1 MRLTHYSYP
10 IIGLTLLWVYLG
22 SDRVPITMAL
32 APPAQ
37 ESSSLLFG
45 STPSKLSHD
54 LAALRIVT
62 KTILYLRDNYVD
74 PQRIQPKE
82 MMVGALDYVEKTVP
96 EIVVTG
102 SAEEGNLT
110 VNVNGN
116 VKQFDI
122 RTVDSLWKLSTA
134 LKNIFE
140 FIVPHLSSRES
151 TREIEYAAVNGM
163 LQALDPHSVL
173 LKPEFYREMKMA
185 TRGEFGGLGFVV
197 QMREGKLSVVRVI
210 HNTPAFRSGIKRND
224 IIEKIGDES
233 TINMDVNEAVS
244 RLRGP
249 PNTKVTIGISRPS
262 QKKFQTLTLT
272 RAIINVESVLY
283 KLLAGNVGYI
293 RVTSFQGNT
302 TRDIVNA
309 LQALN
314 AQAKAKSK
322 NDSIKSLV
330 LDFRGNPGGLLEQ
343 AIEISDLFLSSG
355 TIVSTVGYSDTRR
368 DEKRA
373 TPSLSDVHVPMV
385 VLVNSGSASASEIVA
400 GALKNQN
407 RAVVIGR
414 QTFGKGSVQELY
426 PFPDESALKLTIA
439 QYLTPGGISIQ
450 EVGITPDI
458 ELIPTRVTASFSS
471 VFAPRRTLN
480 EASLEHHFVN
490 PLENERESSKKGVL
504 PPKEK
509 ALISIKY
516 LREETKD
523 EQEKSETWSEEAA
536 AEEEAIDPDIIQ
548 EDFEMEFARGL
559 LAAAPTNNRE
569 QMLNSSRAY
578 VQEKQKTEEERIW
591 KAIERRGIDWSPGK
605 RPANVLLDGKLEPT
619 ASKKLSGNQE
629 FLLKLNVQNKS
640 ELPLKRVRAWTES
653 DNFFLDRREFLIGA
667 IAPGKTAAS
676 TLKLTVP
683 ADTYSRRNLI
693 HIHLED
699 DEGPLPI
706 KPQGEISLVELPRP
720 LFAFHYQFVDNCAS
734 CNQDGRVQS
743 GETLSLFVDV
753 TNVGKGKALAA
764 VATIKNLGNAA
775 VFIEQGRFKLGELS
789 PGQTKTA
796 KFVLRAKPAHAQ
808 LLLPLQLILLDET
821 LMESAVQK
829 IQISIEPPISLNR
842 VSQMHR
848 AKPHAQLFS
857 SADAKSAIA
866 QFSLPTTVSVE
877 AQSDSVARVRWN
889 KERFAF
895 VPLDQLEPSASKEEA
910 NEDLSEAL
918 KYLPY
923 HLPPVISLNV
933 DLSEGGLVTK
943 EDEFLLS
950 GSVKNPR
957 LLDMFIMVNEQK
969 VFFKSNSK
977 NSSEL
982 EFSARI
988 PLKHGD
994 NGISVIARES
1004 EDFAS
1009 RKTFFIRK
1017 DTTDNTMAPTN
1028 HL

>member
-1 MRLTHYSYP
+1 MRLMHYSYP
-10 IIGLTLLWVYLG
+10 IIGLTLLWIYIG
-22 SDRVPITMAL
+22 ADRAPANIAL
-32 APPAQ
+32 APPPLPLY
-37 ESSSLLFG
+37 ENNSLLLANN
-45 STPSKLSHD
+45 PSPSPHD

-62 KTILYLRDNYVD
+62 KVILYLRDNYVD
-74 PQRIQPKE
+74 PQRIHPKE
-82 MMVGALDYVEKTVP
+82 MMVGALDYVEKAVP
-96 EIVVTG
+96 EIVVNG
-102 SAEEGNLT
+102 SAEEGSLT
-110 VNVNGN
+110 VNVNGTSREFN
-116 VKQFDI
+116 I

-140 FIVPHLSSRES
+140 FIVPHLSARES

-163 LQALDPHSVL
+163 LQTLDPHSVL
-173 LKPEFYREMKMA
+173 LKPEFYRDMKMA

-210 HNTPAFRSGIKRND
+210 RHTPAFRAGIKRHD

-272 RAIINVESVLY
+272 RAIINVESVLH

-302 TRDIVNA
+302 TRDIVDA

-314 AQAKAKSK
+314 AQAKTKGK
-322 NDSIKSLV
+322 NDGIKSLI

-373 TPSLSDVHVPMV
+373 TPSLSDVSVPMV

-407 RAVVIGR
+407 RAVVVGR

-426 PFPDESALKLTIA
+426 AFPDESALKLTIA
-439 QYLTPGGISIQ
+439 KYLTPGGISIQ

-458 ELIPTRVTASFSS
+458 ELIPARVTASFSS
-471 VFAPRRTLN
+471 VFAPKRTLN
-480 EASLEHHFVN
+480 EASLDHHLLN
-490 PLENERESSKKGVL
+490 PLENEREPSKKGDSA
-504 PPKEK
+504 PKEK
-509 ALISIKY
+509 PLMSIKY
-516 LREETKD
+516 LREEPPT
-523 EQEKSETWSEEAA
+523 EQDKPEGSSEME
-536 AEEEAIDPDIIQ
+536 EEEAVDPDVIQ

-559 LAAAPTNNRE
+559 LIAAPNNQRE
-569 QMLNSSRAY
+569 PMLNASRSY
-578 VQEKQKTEEERIW
+578 VQEKQKAEEKRIW
-591 KAIERRGIDWSPGK
+591 QAIERRNIDWSPGK
-605 RPANVLLDGKLEPT
+605 RPATLLLDGKLEPT
-619 ASKKLSGNQE
+619 VSKKLNGNQE
-629 FLLKLNVQNKS
+629 FILKLNVHNQS

-667 IAPGKTAAS
+667 IPPGQTAGS
-676 TLKLTVP
+676 SLKLTVP
-683 ADTYSRRNLI
+683 ADTYSRKNLI
-693 HIHLED
+693 HINLED
-699 DEGPLPI
+699 DEGLLPI
-706 KPQGEISLVELPRP
+706 QLQGEVSLIELPRP
-720 LFAFHYQFVDNCAS
+720 LFAFDYQVVDNCSS

-753 TNVGKGKALAA
+753 TNVGTGKTLSAI
-764 VATIKNLGNAA
+764 ATIKNLGDAA
-775 VFIEQGRFKLGELS
+775 VFIEQGRFKLGEIS

-796 KFVLRAKPAHAQ
+796 KFVLRAKPAPMQ
-808 LLLPLQLILLDET
+808 LTLPLQLILVDET
-821 LMESAVQK
+821 LMEGATQK
-829 IQISIEPPISLNR
+829 IQLPIEQPILLNR
-842 VSQMHR
+842 ISQVHR
-848 AKPHAQLFS
+848 TQPNAQLFS
-857 SADAKSAIA
+857 SADAKSAFA
-866 QFSLPTTVSVE
+866 QFQQPTPVSVE

-895 VPLDQLEPSASKEEA
+895 IPLAQLEPSPSKEGVK
-910 NEDLSEAL
+910 EDLSEIL

-933 DLSEGGLVTK
+933 DSSTEGLVSH
-943 EDEFLLS
+943 EDHFLLS
-950 GSVKNPR
+950 GSVKNPK
-957 LLDMFIMVNEQK
+957 LLDVYVLVNDKK
-969 VFFKSNSK
+969 VFFKSNPQ
-977 NSSEL
+977 NSSRL
-982 EFSARI
+982 EFSTRI
-988 PLKHGD
+988 PLKNGD
-994 NGISVIARES
+994 NAISVIARES
-1004 EDFAS
+1004 EDFSS

-1017 DTTDNTMAPTN
+1017 DKAKTTAAA
-1028 HL
+1028 H

>member
-1 MRLTHYSYP
+1 MRLMHYSYP

-22 SDRVPITMAL
+22 SDRVPTSMAL
-32 APPAQ
+32 APPSH
-37 ESSSLLFG
+37 ESSSLLLA
-45 STPSKLSHD
+45 SNLSKPPHD
-54 LAALRIVT
+54 LAALRVVT
-62 KTILYLRDNYVD
+62 KVILYLRDNYVD
-74 PQRIQPKE
+74 PERIHPKE
-82 MMVGALDYVEKTVP
+82 MMVGALDYVEKAVP
-96 EIVVTG
+96 EIVVNG
-102 SAEEGNLT
+102 SAEEGSLT
-110 VNVNGN
+110 LNVNGN

-134 LKNIFE
+134 LKNVFE
-140 FIVPHLSSRES
+140 FIVPHLSARES

-163 LQALDPHSVL
+163 LQTLDPHSVL

-197 QMREGKLSVVRVI
+197 QMREGKLSVVRVLR
-210 HNTPAFRSGIKRND
+210 NTPAFRAGIKRHD

-249 PNTKVTIGISRPS
+249 HNTKVTIGLSRPS

-272 RAIINVESVLY
+272 RAIINVESVLH
-283 KLLAGNVGYI
+283 KLLAGNVGYLRI
-293 RVTSFQGNT
+293 SSFQGNT
-302 TRDIVNA
+302 TRDIIDA
-309 LQALN
+309 LQSLN
-314 AQAKAKSK
+314 AQAKAKG
-322 NDSIKSLV
+322 KSNGIQSLI

-355 TIVSTVGYSDTRR
+355 AIVSTVGYSDTRR

-373 TPSLSDVHVPMV
+373 TPSLNDVHVPMV

-407 RAVVIGR
+407 RAVIIGR

-426 PFPDESALKLTIA
+426 AFPDESALKLTIA

-450 EVGITPDI
+450 EIGITPDI
-458 ELIPTRVTASFSS
+458 ELIPARVAASFSS

-480 EASLEHHFVN
+480 EASLEHHFIN
-490 PLENERESSKKGVL
+490 PLEKERELSKKGNA

-509 ALISIKY
+509 PLMSIKY
-516 LREETKD
+516 LREEPKD
-523 EQEKSETWSEEAA
+523 EQDKPETWPET
-536 AEEEAIDPDIIQ
+536 EEEDIDPDIIL

-559 LAAAPTNNRE
+559 LTAAPNNNRE
-569 QMLNSSRAY
+569 NMLSASRAY
-578 VQEKQKTEEERIW
+578 VQEKQKAEEERIG

-605 RPANVLLDGKLEPT
+605 RPASLLVEGKLEPT

-629 FLLKLNVQNKS
+629 FLLKLNVHNKG

-667 IAPGKTAAS
+667 VAPGQTAMS

-693 HIHLED
+693 HIKLED
-699 DEGPLPI
+699 DEGLLPI
-706 KPQGEISLVELPRP
+706 KLQGEVSLIELPRP
-720 LFAFHYQFVDNCAS
+720 LFAFDYQFVDNCAS
-734 CNQDGRVQS
+734 CNQDGRVQA

-753 TNVGKGKALAA
+753 TNTGKGKALSA
-764 VATIKNLGNAA
+764 VATIKNLGDAA
-775 VFIEQGRFKLGELS
+775 VFIEQGRFKLGEIS

-796 KFVLRAKPAHAQ
+796 KFVLRAKPARAQ
-808 LLLPLQLILLDET
+808 MMLPLQLILVDET

-829 IQISIEPPISLNR
+829 IQIPIEQPIALNQA
-842 VSQMHR
+842 SQALR
-848 AKPHAQLFS
+848 AKPHTQLFS
-857 SADAKSAIA
+857 SADTKSAIA
-866 QFSLPTTVSVE
+866 QFIHPTPVSVE
-877 AQSDSVARVRWN
+877 AQTDSVARVRWN

-895 VPLDQLEPSASKEEA
+895 IPLAQLEPSPSKEEPK
-910 NEDLSEAL
+910 EDLSEAL
-918 KYLPY
+918 TYLPH
-923 HLPPVISLNV
+923 HLPPLISLNV
-933 DLSEGGLVTK
+933 DSSTGGLVSN
-943 EDEFLLS
+943 ENHFLLS
-950 GSVKNPR
+950 GHVKNPK
-957 LLDMFIMVNEQK
+957 LLDMFILVNDKK
-969 VFFKSNSK
+969 VFFKSNPK
-977 NSSEL
+977 HSSQL

-988 PLKHGD
+988 PLKDGD

-1017 DTTDNTMAPTN
+1017 DKADDAFAS
-1028 HL
+1028 H